1 MPDIPLAVTPVA
13 ASPDIETVRE
23 LFLEY
28 QRWLGVDLC
37 FQGFEQELAGLPGVY
52 APPAGRLYLARW
64 KGAVAGCIAL
74 RPLDRGI
81 GEVKRLY
88 VRPAH
93 RGKRIGGALVGQIV
107 ADAREI
113 GYRRLRLDTL
123 PGMETARAVYAAF
136 GFREIASYYDNP
148 LPGVIYMELSLG

>member
-1 MPDIPLAVTPVA
+1 MPENPLDIAPVTAAPEVA
-13 ASPDIETVRE
+13 TVRE

-37 FQGFEQELAGLPGVY
+37 FQGFEEELAALPGCY

-64 KGAVAGCIAL
+64 KGEVAGCIAL
-74 RPLDRGI
+74 RPLAHPV

-93 RGKRIGGALVGQIV
+93 RGKRIGGALVGRIV
-107 ADAREI
+107 GDAREI
-113 GYRRLRLDTL
+113 GYLRLRLDTL
-123 PGMETARAVYAAF
+123 PQMETARAVYAAF
-136 GFREIASYYDNP
+136 GFREIAPYYDNP